1 MGEYFI
7 PTYLNI
13 AISGTIMGLCWER
26 IGTMNLFF
34 LDENIVFWLNVWDY
48 AGIVLGMTW
57 EYVGNDMFRRQK
69 GIGKGIPKGE

>member
-1 MGEYFI
+1 
-7 PTYLNI
+7 
-13 AISGTIMGLCWER
+13 
-26 IGTMNLFF
+26 MNLFF